1 MTATDRYGN
10 ESRPAQWSVE
20 SRPALLRS
28 DGATL
33 HLPPDTDACFVTVAD
48 LPGRCVLSLPYAQQI
63 LLPER
68 LAEGSYRV
76 FIADEKETAT
86 SYVLWVQSK

>member
-1 MTATDRYGN
+1 MERGRP
-10 ESRPAQWSVE
+10 SRLAPQRW
-20 SRPALLRS
+20 R
-28 DGATL
+28 
-33 HLPPDTDACFVTVAD
+33 HACFVTVAD